1 MPRRLV
7 IALTVVGAI
16 IGLVHPAAA
25 DPPRGSTVLCYVWAN
40 DPSTAIGTPYTPS
53 PTYSYNAVSRDA
65 GNTVTRTGTG
75 RYTVTCKGV
84 GGGALPGVSAAAEAE
99 AAEAEAEAGAVGE
112 EKIDKASTWGA
123 GGHVQVTAYGL
134 EDADQCKIGS
144 WATGGADFVVTVG
157 CFDHAGNPS
166 DHRFDLLFVW

>member
-7 IALTVVGAI
+7 IALTIVGAL
-16 IGLVHPAAA
+16 IGLAHPAAA

-40 DPSTAIGTPYTPS
+40 DASAAIGTPYTPS
-53 PTYSYNAVSRDA
+53 TFYSYNAVSRDA
-65 GNTVTRTGTG
+65 GNTVTRTATG

-84 GGGALPGVSAAAEAE
+84 GGGALPGVTATQEEAE
-99 AAEAEAEAGAVGE
+99 ARAAAGDDKA
-112 EKIDKASTWGA
+112 DKASTWSA

-144 WATGGADFVVTVG
+144 WATGGADFTVTIG
-157 CFDHAGNPS
+157 CFDHAGNPA
-166 DHRFDLLFVW
+166 DQRFDMLFVW